1 MADFNFRSRVGL
13 GCQLVKQVEALN
25 TFLAPCLLPA
35 SYRLSDTVVTVQLLA
50 LLQSMAAAA
59 CNCRAESYCVSCGVL
74 LDGGSSLLHSVC
86 MCVYVQPKQITQ
98 ATKMAVV
105 SPVA

>member
-1 MADFNFRSRVGL
+1 MSTGQT
-13 GCQLVKQVEALN
+13 GSSSN

-35 SYRLSDTVVTVQLLA
+35 SCRLSDNFVPVQLLA
-50 LLQSMAAAA
+50 ILQPVAAAT

-74 LDGGSSLLHSVC
+74 PDGGSSLLHYVC
-86 MCVYVQPKQITQ
+86 LCVYLQPNQITQ

-105 SPVA
+105 SHVA